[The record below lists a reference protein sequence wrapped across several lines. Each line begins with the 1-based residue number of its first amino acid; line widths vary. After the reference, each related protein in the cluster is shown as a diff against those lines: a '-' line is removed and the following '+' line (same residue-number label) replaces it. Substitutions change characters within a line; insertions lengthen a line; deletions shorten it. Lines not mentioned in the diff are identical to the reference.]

1 MSEKF
6 VASSLWSQTK
16 RCPERDTLAQLW
28 LEPQALGTSMKLG
41 GGDTLHYPGSSSF
54 SNACLDGGTFLETD
68 GELKVCLVV
77 GKINR
82 KDTIGAVP

>member
-1 MSEKF
+1 MSRKGHI
-6 VASSLWSQTK
+6 SSAVVRTSG
-16 RCPERDTLAQLW
+16 
-28 LEPQALGTSMKLG
+28 LGHFYEAG
-41 GGDTLHYPGSSSF
+41 GGDTLHYPGSSCF
-54 SNACLDGGTFLETD
+54 SNACLNGGTFLETD